1 VVSDCLSNGDRE
13 LCVPRLD
20 IYKDAMKALEASE
33 WERDARDT
41 PELLEALWVGRKQLS
56 HVHRLA

>member
-1 VVSDCLSNGDRE
+1 
-13 LCVPRLD
+13 
-20 IYKDAMKALEASE
+20 MKALEASE